1 MQSDL
6 QDVLI
11 RNLDGIGHK
20 QSELVTTW
28 SHERTKNARVV
39 ANNPLM
45 AKCAKITRDDKEY
58 VDIVQYLEVVKSEYD
73 YKDVLVS
80 NNKGLVTIA
89 TMGESVGND
98 ISEMDYF
105 KQAVQGNT
113 FVSSVIPSEIPLAN
127 EFGEKELGMP
137 TMFVFHAVERQGW
150 GCNWRCCLED
160 RCYDVE

>member
-1 MQSDL
+1 M
-6 QDVLI
+6 
-11 RNLDGIGHK
+11 
-20 QSELVTTW
+20 
-28 SHERTKNARVV
+28 
-39 ANNPLM
+39 
-45 AKCAKITRDDKEY
+45 CKITRDDKEY

-113 FVSSVIPSEIPLAN
+113 FVSSVIPSEIPLRMN
-127 EFGEKELGMP
+127 L
-137 TMFVFHAVERQGW
+137 ERK
-150 GCNWRCCLED
+150 NWACRPCLFP
-160 RCYDVE
+160 RR